1 MCGLPVWKSARS
13 PGSQNKDRF
22 GRDKN
27 GTEIHARGK
36 AQRDLGH
43 DRYGQYRAGIF
54 APEKLERHRKTDL
67 ADTIVEQDYIF
78 STRRFDGRWSHKV
91 IIDGLE
97 VNLPHK
103 VFQALTRQVESII
116 KEERSERDKTQAE
129 KRRAEMSALAA
140 ADQEEAEYL
149 ENGPEFLR
157 LREGG

>member
-1 MCGLPVWKSARS
+1 M
-13 PGSQNKDRF
+13 
-22 GRDKN
+22 
-27 GTEIHARGK
+27 
-36 AQRDLGH
+36 
-43 DRYGQYRAGIF
+43 
-54 APEKLERHRKTDL
+54 
-67 ADTIVEQDYIF
+67 
-78 STRRFDGRWSHKV
+78 